1 MIKAVIIDDEQHC
14 IDRLCNLLPEIK
26 NPVIQLSGTA
36 QTVDEGISL
45 ISKHHPQLVFLDV
58 QIADKTGFDLL
69 KAIPD
74 AQFQVIFTTAHDRY
88 ALQAFRFCAL
98 DYLLKPVDADEL
110 QAALLKVN
118 ASKNNSVISEQIS
131 ELLKGVGTKPRKIG
145 VPTLNGIVFV
155 PVSEIIRCHAD
166 GNYTELH
173 LAGKKQMVVSKT
185 LKEFENLLA
194 DYSFFRVHH
203 SDLVNLDYVKS
214 YNKGKGGYLM
224 LDDNSSVEVSSRRK
238 EELLKK
244 LGGM

>member
-14 IDRLCNLLPEIK
+14 IDRLCSLLPAII
-26 NPVIQLSGTA
+26 NPAIQLAGTA
-36 QTVDEGISL
+36 QTVDEGLAL
-45 ISKHHPQLVFLDV
+45 ISKHQPQLVFLDV

-74 AQFQVIFTTAHDRY
+74 AQFQVIFTTAHDKY

-110 QAALLKVN
+110 QNALMKVT
-118 ASKNNSVISEQIS
+118 SMKNNNGISEQIS
-131 ELLKGVGTKPRKIG
+131 ELLKGMSNKPRKIG
-145 VPTLNGIVFV
+145 VPTLNGIVFI

-214 YNKGKGGYLM
+214 YNKGKGGYLI
-224 LDDNSSVEVSSRRK
+224 LDDSSSVEVSSRRK

-244 LGGM
+244 LAGM

>member
-74 AQFQVIFTTAHDRY
+74 AQFQVIFTTAQDRY
-88 ALQAFRFCAL
+88 ALQAFRFCAI

-131 ELLKGVGTKPRKIG
+131 ELLKGIGTKPRKIG

-173 LAGKKQMVVSKT
+173 LADKKQMVVSKT

-244 LGGM
+244 LGSM

>member
-14 IDRLCNLLPEIK
+14 IDRLCSLLPAII
-26 NPVIQLSGTA
+26 NPAIQLAGTA
-36 QTVDEGISL
+36 QTVDEGLAL
-45 ISKHHPQLVFLDV
+45 ISKHQPQLVFLDV

-74 AQFQVIFTTAHDRY
+74 AQFQVIFTTAHDKY

-110 QAALLKVN
+110 QNALMKVT
-118 ASKNNSVISEQIS
+118 SMKNNNGISEQIS
-131 ELLKGVGTKPRKIG
+131 ELLKGMSNKPRKIG
-145 VPTLNGIVFV
+145 VPTLNGIVFI

-203 SDLVNLDYVKS
+203 SDLVNLEYVKS
-214 YNKGKGGYLM
+214 YNKGKGGYLI
-224 LDDNSSVEVSSRRK
+224 LDDSSSVEVSSRRK

-244 LGGM
+244 LAGM

>member
-88 ALQAFRFCAL
+88 ALQAFRFCAI

-244 LGGM
+244 LGSM

>member
-131 ELLKGVGTKPRKIG
+131 ELLKGIGTKPRKIG

-244 LGGM
+244 LGSM

>member
-88 ALQAFRFCAL
+88 ALQAFRFCAI

-131 ELLKGVGTKPRKIG
+131 ELLKGIGTKPRKIG

-244 LGGM
+244 LGSM

>member
-36 QTVDEGISL
+36 QTVDEGTSL

-98 DYLLKPVDADEL
+98 DHLLKPVDADEL

-131 ELLKGVGTKPRKIG
+131 ELLKGIGTKPRKIG

-173 LAGKKQMVVSKT
+173 LADKKQMVVSKT

-244 LGGM
+244 LGSM

>member
-244 LGGM
+244 LGSM

>member
-14 IDRLCNLLPEIK
+14 IDRLCSLLPAII
-26 NPVIQLSGTA
+26 NPAIQLAGTA
-36 QTVDEGISL
+36 QTVDEGFAL
-45 ISKHHPQLVFLDV
+45 ISKHQPQLVFLDV

-110 QAALLKVN
+110 QNALMKVT
-118 ASKNNSVISEQIS
+118 SMKSNNGISEQIS
-131 ELLKGVGTKPRKIG
+131 ELLKGMSNKPRKIG
-145 VPTLNGIVFV
+145 VPTLNGIVFI
-155 PVSEIIRCHAD
+155 PVVEIIRCHAD

-214 YNKGKGGYLM
+214 YNKGKGGYLI
-224 LDDNSSVEVSSRRK
+224 LDDSSSVEVSSRRK

-244 LGGM
+244 LAGM